1 VAEVLFG
8 TANPVGARIKVGGKP
23 YTVVGDAYP
32 LGSVFGQD
40 RDNAVIVPVTTFE
53 KDFGTKAFRLGM
65 SIICRPKTPALGAR
79 AEDEVT
85 SLMRRRHKLR
95 PEEDND
101 FEVITQAAMVTAFNA
116 LTAALFVVIVAVG
129 GISLLVGGVGIMNIM
144 LVSVTERTH
153 EVGIRKAVGARRR
166 DILLQFLIEAV
177 VLSATGGALG
187 VLGGTGLAYIIAAAI
202 HFPATLS
209 WGSVILG
216 VVFSTA
222 VGIFFGL
229 YPARRAAAL
238 EPIAA
243 LRYE

>member
-1 VAEVLFG
+1 
-8 TANPVGARIKVGGKP
+8 
-23 YTVVGDAYP
+23 
-32 LGSVFGQD
+32 
-40 RDNAVIVPVTTFE
+40 
-53 KDFGTKAFRLGM
+53 
-65 SIICRPKTPALGAR
+65 
-79 AEDEVT
+79 
-85 SLMRRRHKLR
+85 
-95 PEEDND
+95 
-101 FEVITQAAMVTAFNA
+101 
-116 LTAALFVVIVAVG
+116 
-129 GISLLVGGVGIMNIM
+129 
-144 LVSVTERTH
+144 
-153 EVGIRKAVGARRR
+153 
-166 DILLQFLIEAV
+166 V